1 MPMPELR
8 TFLCL
13 GGTALLVGWYQLP
26 VLTERSQ
33 SLTLPGHEL
42 LTELLEATTA
52 GIGQPAVALRSW
64 GEQQKLNLQAY
75 LVEAATARVQSL
87 PVPPAAPRIVM
98 SPAPAPASLSS
109 TVTQT
114 AASSAPVV
122 AVAPVAKPGLA
133 GVPAKPAS
141 EPASMVEAPAVAEP
155 AIPASSASGLAQEKG
170 VVAVLA
176 GDSVMGEIAFGMKRW
191 AAKNRTWTIVDA
203 HKVSSGLSNQGY
215 YDWPV
220 TFRALLKAHKPG
232 VALMMVGAND
242 GQDIYES
249 KKRHGFGS
257 ESWRTVYGQRVQS
270 ILTDASSQCL
280 TLYWVL
286 QPVVREAGMEKK
298 MEIIRTIIREKA
310 QAAGSTVHIID
321 ARATFADEAGRYTD
335 SAKIKGKTRALRTDD
350 GVHLTYAGAQVLV
363 DAVLEH
369 ASAHPQADSPAC
381 AVKPT
386 P

>member
-52 GIGQPAVALRSW
+52 GIGQPAVALRTW

-75 LVEAATARVQSL
+75 LVEAATTRVQSL
-87 PVPPAAPRIVM
+87 PALPAAPRVVV
-98 SPAPAPASLSS
+98 SAAPAVALLSS

-122 AVAPVAKPGLA
+122 AVAPVAKPA
-133 GVPAKPAS
+133 PESASVVEVPAVV
-141 EPASMVEAPAVAEP
+141 EPVIS
-155 AIPASSASGLAQEKG
+155 ASSASGLAQEKG

-220 TFRALLKAHKPG
+220 TFRALLKAHKPS